1 MFRFIRRNQSTALT
15 KRGLGLLFVAALL
28 GLFLLLQLALVLW
41 LYVKQW
47 AS

>member
-1 MFRFIRRNQSTALT
+1 MFRFIRRNPSAAVT
-15 KRGLGLLFVAALL
+15 KRGLGLLLVTGML

-41 LYVKQW
+41 VFVKQW